1 MIIVVVEV
9 VVMMEI
15 IRQDRQKVEEDP
27 SGRGNDFHDQVRLT
41 SESHSDQRRLGW

>member
-1 MIIVVVEV
+1 MIIVVVE

-27 SGRGNDFHDQVRLT
+27 SGLENDFRDQVPLT

>member
-1 MIIVVVEV
+1 MIIVVVEE

-27 SGRGNDFHDQVRLT
+27 LGLENDFRDQVPLT